1 MSQKDRG
8 QFSMKHGPDA
18 SVSSELREAVL
29 KRAVNGQLP
38 CAVAFKVAKD
48 FNISPAPVGRAAD
61 LLELPLVKCQLGL
74 FGYRPNKKIVKP
86 AESVAPDLQHALSGA
101 VVDDRLSC
109 ETAWEIADRL
119 GIQKMKVSAACDA
132 IGVKVAPCQLGA
144 F

>member
-18 SVSSELREAVL
+18 SVGSELRQAVL

-38 CAVAFKVAKD
+38 CAVAFEVAKD
-48 FNISPAPVGRAAD
+48 FDISPATVGQAAD

-86 AESVAPDLQHALSGA
+86 AESVSPDLQHALSGA

-109 ETAWEIADRL
+109 ETAWKIADRL

-132 IGVKVAPCQLGA
+132 MSIKIKPCQLGA